1 MPTPAHEVFEA
12 FWRAPSSYDR
22 GAKVGTGI
30 DRALGERAHD
40 AVRPPNSPHSS
51 RPAER

>member
-22 GAKVGTGI
+22 RAKVGTGI
-30 DRALGERAHD
+30 DRALGGPRT
-40 AVRPPNSPHSS
+40 RRRST
-51 RPAER
+51 AELPTQQQTG